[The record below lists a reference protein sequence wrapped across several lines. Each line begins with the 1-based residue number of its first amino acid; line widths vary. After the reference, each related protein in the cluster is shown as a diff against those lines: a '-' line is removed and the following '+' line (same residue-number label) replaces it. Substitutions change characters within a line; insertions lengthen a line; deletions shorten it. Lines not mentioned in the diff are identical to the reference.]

1 MSGRSGAVATLV
13 VPPQAD
19 QPLKHAEVRVGNGLV
34 MIDDADRTDSPFALP
49 GPVVLY
55 AAVYDPH
62 ALHDRAVTGGAEI
75 VMELTDQD
83 YGSREFAARDPH
95 GNVWCFGTYRP
106 GAGLAPIPAV
116 RRCSANT
123 ATAQGTDEDD
133 HRRAENDEFEHRC
146 SFLTSRLLHTR
157 EVILGMYDYTSPK

>member
-1 MSGRSGAVATLV
+1 MTETMTTHGAVPIVPFSNPRAGIAWLERTFGAVATLV
-13 VPPQAD
+13 VPPEPD
-19 QPLKHAEVRVGNGLV
+19 EPLKHAELQVGNGLV

-55 AAVYDPH
+55 VVVDDPDG
-62 ALHDRAVTGGAEI
+62 LHDQAVAGGAEI

-106 GAGLAPIPAV
+106 GPA
-116 RRCSANT
+116 
-123 ATAQGTDEDD
+123 
-133 HRRAENDEFEHRC
+133 
-146 SFLTSRLLHTR
+146 
-157 EVILGMYDYTSPK
+157 